1 MGDPEKEAKLFLSV
15 NILRAYKPEDDERD
29 LQLRQVY
36 CFFSKFYNF
45 LILFIYLYYRVE
57 ENLFFHFFL

>member
-36 CFFSKFYNF
+36 CFFLNF
-45 LILFIYLYYRVE
+45 IILFIYLYYRVE

>member
-36 CFFSKFYNF
+36 CFFQNF
-45 LILFIYLYYRVE
+45 IIF
-57 ENLFFHFFL
+57 